1 MASDE
6 SNNQPAN
13 FVLTAQALRK
23 ALPNM
28 AMATKAIHADDFASP
43 HRAIAPGMHVA
54 VNYRYARDSDK
65 LVPMENEDPN
75 APYDSHVYSRY
86 SAPNST
92 RFEAILRNLFDGEV
106 ISYSTGLSAFLAMVI
121 LLNPKRIFIGDG
133 YHGVHG
139 VIDVVAKLSGVQ
151 KLTLDDLDQLG
162 RGDILH
168 VETPL
173 NPTGEAR
180 NLAYYSS
187 KARQAGA
194 YLTVD
199 STFAPPPLQNPLH
212 LGTDIVIHSGTKY
225 IGGHSDMLC
234 GILVVHPERVKQGW
248 MKTLNEERRVIGNV
262 MGSFEGWLGT
272 QSLRTMHLR
281 VTRQSQAAE
290 KLVAWLQE
298 QRQLPNSVVEKLV
311 DRLQHAS
318 LQHGDLQD
326 GWLRSQMPSGFGPVF
341 SLWLNR
347 PEHARRLP
355 GRLYVF
361 QHATSLGG
369 VESLMEWRAMT
380 DSGCD
385 ERLLRVSCGV
395 EDIED
400 MKADILQGLES
411 LFRDFP

>member
-199 STFAPPPLQNPLH
+199 STFAPPPLQNP
-212 LGTDIVIHSGTKY
+212 
-225 IGGHSDMLC
+225 
-234 GILVVHPERVKQGW
+234 P
-248 MKTLNEERRVIGNV
+248 
-262 MGSFEGWLGT
+262 
-272 QSLRTMHLR
+272 
-281 VTRQSQAAE
+281 
-290 KLVAWLQE
+290 
-298 QRQLPNSVVEKLV
+298 
-311 DRLQHAS
+311 AS
-318 LQHGDLQD
+318 RH
-326 GWLRSQMPSGFGPVF
+326 RY
-341 SLWLNR
+341 R
-347 PEHARRLP
+347 H
-355 GRLYVF
+355 
-361 QHATSLGG
+361 T
-369 VESLMEWRAMT
+369 
-380 DSGCD
+380 
-385 ERLLRVSCGV
+385 
-395 EDIED
+395 
-400 MKADILQGLES
+400 
-411 LFRDFP
+411 